1 MQRPLA
7 AAAPQ
12 PLSQPQPPLQGR
24 RTSLPLPAVT
34 ELLRR
39 GTSDDFYNSIM

>member
-1 MQRPLA
+1 M

-12 PLSQPQPPLQGR
+12 PLPQAQPQPLMQGR
-24 RTSLPLPAVT
+24 RTSLALPAVAD
-34 ELLRR
+34 LLRR